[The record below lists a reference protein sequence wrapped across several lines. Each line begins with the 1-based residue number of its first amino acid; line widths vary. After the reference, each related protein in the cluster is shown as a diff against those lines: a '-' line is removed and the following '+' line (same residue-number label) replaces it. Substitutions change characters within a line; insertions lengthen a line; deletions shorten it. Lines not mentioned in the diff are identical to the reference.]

1 MMENE
6 SLREPKNTTV
16 MLLSLII
23 VFVTIWAIIASVM
36 ASSRR
41 KEVDRLT
48 SDMTGLRQDS
58 EQLKQDTL
66 RKMEEVEKLR
76 QVAMEW
82 TRQHQLR
89 IQEEMRKKADDAAK
103 QAQLKADALKAPV
116 KVQVKPGDKAAV
128 KPGTKKVSH
137 TPVKKSV
144 TKKTIKKEA

>member
-16 MLLSLII
+16 MLLSLLV

-41 KEVDRLT
+41 KDVDRLT
-48 SDMTGLRQDS
+48 GEKELIRQES

-66 RKMEEVEKLR
+66 RKMDEVEKLR
-76 QVAMEW
+76 QTAMEW

-89 IQEEMRKKADDAAK
+89 LQEEMRKKADEAAK
-103 QAQLKADALKAPV
+103 QAQVKADAAKAS
-116 KVQVKPGDKAAV
+116 VKPVVHSAGK
-128 KPGTKKVSH
+128 T
-137 TPVKKSV
+137 TVKKSTV
-144 TKKTIKKEA
+144 PVRKSSVKKSTKKTT

>member
-1 MMENE
+1 MENE

-16 MLLSLII
+16 MLLSLLV

-41 KEVDRLT
+41 KDVDRLT
-48 SDMTGLRQDS
+48 ADMTVLRQES

-66 RKMEEVEKLR
+66 RKMDEVEKLR
-76 QVAMEW
+76 QTAMEW

-103 QAQLKADALKAPV
+103 QAQIKADAAKAS
-116 KVQVKPGDKAAV
+116 VKPAV
-128 KPGTKKVSH
+128 KKSTV
-137 TPVKKSV
+137 PVKKST
-144 TKKTIKKEA
+144 TKKSTTKKAT